1 MITGTYKNVKPIDCS
16 RTSQKKQLF
25 LIDHFGYINSFLIDD
40 FEPMLRSLR
49 ISRSLLPLLS
59 DLIQAHIV
67 FALSEKIGL
76 KPGLFLE
83 GDKAIIENLKNHI
96 SDMIDD
102 EVHDEI
108 VAKLIKSWNNIAAH
122 PLTEHYQRLSQHAQ
136 SSENDGDIRII
147 PFDHY
152 HFFMKNIFAGILNL
166 WSTLDQDSM
175 RFYMNFTELWFSTV
189 ECRSYRRND
198 FFNYDLLLREL
209 VSYQKTV
216 DGEKQQWLEERIQ
229 EVKLARNQVQ
239 EGCLTHVKGWIE
251 FWLVNLEKKF
261 SAADLGVALV
271 NILKKRSRISNNF
284 ELNRELAEIYRFN
297 MDPQGRNAGLIKFI
311 FNTEKRAEMGE
322 QEILR
327 LITEAI
333 EFVIIAYAMGHQ
345 INIYE
350 VVFPLPESLLCLNL
364 PEDVI
369 VQKLLDKECNEPHQ
383 LYALYQTTQ
392 SALVKATIEDMVSPS
407 RSHVTHSSTMSPIS
421 LSLLTGRS
429 RIPMPLLASYSF
441 LLPQIP
447 LLNSLSLEESLPE
460 IEHSPH
466 SSSQTVSLPSS
477 SSSSSFIADDSVSEE
492 RRTRFVGLPSLR
504 RRDALLPFS
513 SPLFTPGYD
522 RLNAL
527 IRGQSDFRLEEDDPD
542 GSRLAQQ
549 LDAVLDLRQS
559 GDDLSE
565 EESDKPRANG
575 CYVM

>member
-16 RTSQKKQLF
+16 RTQQKKQLF

-40 FEPMLRSLR
+40 FEPMLRSFH
-49 ISRSLLPLLS
+49 ISRALLPLIS

-96 SDMIDD
+96 SDMIED

-108 VAKLIKSWNNIAAH
+108 VAKLIESWNNVATH
-122 PLTEHYQRLSQHAQ
+122 PLAEHYQRLSQHAQ
-136 SSENDGDIRII
+136 SSGSESDIRIVS
-147 PFDHY
+147 FEHY
-152 HFFMKNIFAGILNL
+152 HFFMKNIFAGVLNL

-216 DGEKQQWLEERIQ
+216 HEEKQQWLDKRIQ
-229 EVKLARNQVQ
+229 AVKLARNQVQ

-251 FWLVNLEKKF
+251 LWLVDLEKKF
-261 SAADLGVALV
+261 SVADLGVALV

-284 ELNRELAEIYRFN
+284 ALNKELAEIYRFN

-311 FNTEKRAEMGE
+311 FSAEKRAEMGE

-333 EFVIIAYAMGHQ
+333 EFTIIAYAMGHE

-350 VVFPLPESLLCLNL
+350 VVFPLPESLRCLNL
-364 PEDVI
+364 AEDLV
-369 VQKLLDKECNEPHQ
+369 VQKLLDKEYNEPYQ
-383 LYALYQTTQ
+383 LYALYQTTE
-392 SALVKATIEDMVSPS
+392 SSLVKATIEDMLSSS
-407 RSHVTHSSTMSPIS
+407 RSHGAYSSIMSPIS
-421 LSLLTGRS
+421 LSLLTRRS
-429 RIPMPLLASYSF
+429 RMPMSLLASYPF
-441 LLPQIP
+441 LLPQVP
-447 LLNSLSLEESLPE
+447 LLNSLNIKEFFPESGEP
-460 IEHSPH
+460 SH
-466 SSSQTVSLPSS
+466 SSVPTMLLS
-477 SSSSSFIADDSVSEE
+477 SSSSSFVSDDLEGE
-492 RRTRFVGLPSLR
+492 DRRARFVGLPSR
-504 RRDALLPFS
+504 RHESLFPFS

-522 RLNAL
+522 RLNRL
-527 IRGQSDFRLEEDDPD
+527 IRGQSDFRPDSDDPE
-542 GSRLAQQ
+542 GIRLAQQ
-549 LDAVLDLRQS
+549 LDAVLDLSQNL
-559 GDDLSE
+559 DDLSE

>member
-16 RTSQKKQLF
+16 RTPQKKQLF

-96 SDMIDD
+96 SDMIED

-108 VAKLIKSWNNIAAH
+108 VAKLVESWNQVAAH
-122 PLTEHYQRLSQHAQ
+122 PLAEHYQRLSQQAQ
-136 SSENDGDIRII
+136 SIESEGDIRIM

-209 VSYQKTV
+209 VSYRKTV
-216 DGEKQQWLEERIQ
+216 HGEKQQWLDERIQ
-229 EVKLARNQVQ
+229 AVKLARNQVQ

-251 FWLVNLEKKF
+251 LWLVDLEKKF

-284 ELNRELAEIYRFN
+284 ALNKELAEIYRFN

-311 FNTEKRAEMGE
+311 FSAEKRAEMGE

-333 EFVIIAYAMGHQ
+333 EFTIIAYAMGHE

-383 LYALYQTTQ
+383 LYALYQMTQ
-392 SALVKATIEDMVSPS
+392 SSLVKATIEDMVSAHS
-407 RSHVTHSSTMSPIS
+407 RMAHSGIILPLS
-421 LSLLTGRS
+421 LSLLTRRS
-429 RIPMPLLASYSF
+429 RIPMPLLASYPALWS
-441 LLPQIP
+441 QIP
-447 LLNSLSLEESLPE
+447 LLTSVSIEDPLSE
-460 IEHSPH
+460 IGQPSHSRVP
-466 SSSQTVSLPSS
+466 TMLLPSS
-477 SSSSSFIADDSVSEE
+477 SSSSSFVSDDLLDEE

-504 RRDALLPFS
+504 RHESVFPAS
-513 SPLFTPGYD
+513 SPLFTPGYN
-522 RLNAL
+522 RLNSL
-527 IRGQSDFRLEEDDPD
+527 IRGQSDVRLEEDDPD

-549 LDAVLDLRQS
+549 LDAVLDLRQG

>member
-16 RTSQKKQLF
+16 RTLQKKQLF

-40 FEPMLRSLR
+40 FESTLRSLN
-49 ISRSLLPLLS
+49 ISTLSLSLLS

-67 FALSEKIGL
+67 FALSDKIGL

-96 SDMIDD
+96 SDMIED

-108 VAKLIKSWNNIAAH
+108 VAKLIKSWNKVAVH
-122 PLTEHYQRLSQHAQ
+122 PLAKHYQRLSQHTQ
-136 SSENDGDIRII
+136 SSDGESDVKII

-166 WSTLDQDSM
+166 WSNLDQDSM
-175 RFYMNFTELWFSTV
+175 RFYMGFTELWFSTV

-216 DGEKQQWLEERIQ
+216 DGEKKQWLEERIQ
-229 EVKLARNQVQ
+229 AVKLARDRVQ
-239 EGCLTHVKGWIE
+239 EGCLMHVKGWIE
-251 FWLVNLEKKF
+251 LWLVDLEKKF
-261 SAADLGVALV
+261 SADDLGVALV

-284 ELNRELAEIYRFN
+284 ALNRELAEIYRFN
-297 MDPQGRNAGLIKFI
+297 MDPHGRNSGLIKFI
-311 FNTEKRAEMGE
+311 FNDQERTDMGQ

-333 EFVIIAYAMGHQ
+333 EFTIIVYAMEHQ

-350 VVFPLPESLLCLNL
+350 VVFPLPKSLLCLNL
-364 PEDVI
+364 PEDLV
-369 VQKLLDKECNEPHQ
+369 VQKLLSGEYNEPHQ
-383 LYALYQTTQ
+383 LYALYKTTQ

-407 RSHVTHSSTMSPIS
+407 RCHVAHSSRILPIGLSLLIMRSIRPIS
-421 LSLLTGRS
+421 L
-429 RIPMPLLASYSF
+429 LAGHPF
-441 LLPQIP
+441 LLPHAP
-447 LLNSLSLEESLPE
+447 LLDNLNIIEEPILE
-460 IEHSPH
+460 IEGSPH
-466 SSSQTVSLPSS
+466 SSAQIGLLSS
-477 SSSSSFIADDSVSEE
+477 SLVSSDLGSEE
-492 RRTRFVGLPSLR
+492 RNSQSVGFMAMRQDESVF
-504 RRDALLPFS
+504 PFS

-522 RLNAL
+522 RLNRL
-527 IRGQSDFRLEEDDPD
+527 IRGQSDVRLDADDPD
-542 GSRLAQQ
+542 GLRLAQQ
-549 LDAVLDLRQS
+549 LDAILDLRQN

-565 EESDKPRANG
+565 EQSDKSRTNG
-575 CYVM
+575 CYIM